1 MEPTK
6 LKLPSG
12 AEITARKPTALL
24 LGSLGLGLDMAS
36 KGRGDAPGGSLT
48 DDGVKDLAEAMGVVL
63 RVCYVSPRLS
73 LEPSGPDEIHPNQI
87 TNEDCLFVLRW
98 ALGASEVPPKPK
110 RKRHTH
116 RSTGRRF
123 HEH

>member
-1 MEPTK
+1 MELTK

-12 AEITARKPTALL
+12 AEILARKPTALL

-73 LEPSGPDEIHPNQI
+73 LEPSGPDEIHPSQI
-87 TNEDCLFVLRW
+87 ANEDCLFVLRW
-98 ALGASEVPPKPK
+98 ALGKSDAPFKPK
-110 RKRHTH
+110 RIRHAHT
-116 RSTGRRF
+116 SAGRRS